1 MFLEEIA
8 GFNKRFDRLEEM
20 LVTIVDKILDT
31 QMDVMKGINEV
42 LKTFSSQT
50 EAYTQNLA
58 MFDACAKGFRQVRD
72 ACECLRDE
80 LSEASGTLVQQSW
93 ND

>member
-1 MFLEEIA
+1 MFLDEIA
-8 GFNKRFDRLEEM
+8 GFNKRFDRIEEM

-42 LKTFSSQT
+42 LKTFTSQT
-50 EAYTQNLA
+50 EAYTQNVA

-80 LSEASGTLVQQSW
+80 LSEASGTIIESTY

>member
-1 MFLEEIA
+1 MFLDEIA
-8 GFNKRFDRLEEM
+8 GFNKRFDRIEEM

-42 LKTFSSQT
+42 LKTFTSQT

-80 LSEASGTLVQQSW
+80 LAEASGTIIESTY